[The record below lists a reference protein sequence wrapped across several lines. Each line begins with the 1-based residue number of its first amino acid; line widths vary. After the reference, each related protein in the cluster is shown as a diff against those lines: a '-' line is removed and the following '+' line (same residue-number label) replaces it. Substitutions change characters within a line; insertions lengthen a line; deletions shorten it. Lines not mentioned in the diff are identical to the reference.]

1 MRKIKSVNV
10 LSVALTAA
18 IVYGCISLVFVPF
31 LLLFMSIGAFAAL
44 NQANSP
50 FGALGAVSGIVM
62 IVIIPMIYAVI
73 GFIVGA
79 IGAFIYNL
87 SAKWTGGIALELEPQ
102 TGV

>member
-31 LLLFMSIGAFAAL
+31 LLLFISIGAFSAM
-44 NQANSP
+44 NQANNP

-62 IVIIPMIYAVI
+62 VVIIPCIYAVV

-102 TGV
+102 IGV

>member
-10 LSVALTAA
+10 LSVAMTAA
-18 IVYGCISLVFVPF
+18 IVYGCISLVVVPF
-31 LLLFMSIGAFAAL
+31 ILLLISIGSFAAM
-44 NQANSP
+44 NQSNNP
-50 FGALGAVSGIVM
+50 FGAIGAMSGIVLV
-62 IVIIPMIYAVI
+62 VIIPLFYAVV
-73 GFIVGA
+73 GFIFGA